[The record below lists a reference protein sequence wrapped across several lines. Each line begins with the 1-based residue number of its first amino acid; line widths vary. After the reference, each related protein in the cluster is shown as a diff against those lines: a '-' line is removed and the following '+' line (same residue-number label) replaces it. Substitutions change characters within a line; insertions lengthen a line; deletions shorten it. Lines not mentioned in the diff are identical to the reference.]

1 MYIHEAPA
9 TSPQAMLYDSSS
21 DLGDSCRVMGSWAL
35 YLSLLFPIY
44 GIGHGAVILGGTLNS
59 FDTVAAISPKPNGPL
74 KVILWWAFSTT
85 FPIVLSS
92 DEKSYASELFCN
104 GNVA

>member
-1 MYIHEAPA
+1 
-9 TSPQAMLYDSSS
+9 
-21 DLGDSCRVMGSWAL
+21 MGSWAL

-59 FDTVAAISPKPNGPL
+59 FDRVAAISPKPNGL
-74 KVILWWAFSTT
+74 QKVILWWAFCT